1 MNTHRESVGG
11 GTAVPQSAGNPTSD
25 GAPAIPAEGE
35 FQIVSINVSE
45 RTGTR
50 KSPVQEALLVP
61 GKGIEG
67 DAHAGVLEDRQVSF
81 LALEE
86 IEQASARLSEL
97 MRAGCALAGALDH
110 LSPGDFAE
118 NITTKGVE
126 LHRLPLGTRLRIGE
140 TVLEVSKIGKECH
153 TACEIRR
160 LVGDCVMP
168 RKGIFARVLVGGR
181 IHREDR
187 GHYCV

>member
-1 MNTHRESVGG
+1 MSTDRESVGG
-11 GTAVPQSAGNPTSD
+11 GTAAPQSAGNLTSD

-35 FQIVSINVSE
+35 FQVVSINVSE

-61 GKGIEG
+61 GKGIDG
-67 DAHAGVLEDRQVSF
+67 DAHAGMLEDRQVSF